1 MAVYIG
7 QASIDEHGGIHGGQA
22 GNQSGREL
30 NRSNWYNGGWTLLI
44 LAKDP
49 KTAERMGQAC

>member
-7 QASIDEHGGIHGGQA
+7 QASIDEHGGIKNGQA

-30 NRSNWYNGGWTLLI
+30 NKSGWYSGGWTLLI
-44 LAKDP
+44 RAKE
-49 KTAERMGQAC
+49 KGK